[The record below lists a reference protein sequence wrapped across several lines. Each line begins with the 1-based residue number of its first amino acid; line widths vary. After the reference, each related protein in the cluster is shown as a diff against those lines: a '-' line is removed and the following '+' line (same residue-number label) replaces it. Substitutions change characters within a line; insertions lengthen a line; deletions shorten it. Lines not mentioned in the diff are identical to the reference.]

1 MVSTEIAT
9 QSVYHGGFEAPFEEK
24 VERFVKKVSG
34 NETLILNKKHL
45 YLT

>member
-24 VERFVKKVSG
+24 VEQFVKKVSG
-34 NETLILNKKHL
+34 ENTR
-45 YLT
+45 